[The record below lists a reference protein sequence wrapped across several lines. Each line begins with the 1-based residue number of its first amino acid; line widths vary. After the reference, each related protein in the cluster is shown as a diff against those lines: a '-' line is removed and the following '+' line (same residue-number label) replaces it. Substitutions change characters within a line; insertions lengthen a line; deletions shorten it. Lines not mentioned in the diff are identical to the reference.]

1 MKLKQKRTYETPT
14 VQVVEVQ
21 ATCIVCA
28 SGGPFR
34 GFNNNGSGQEQ
45 YQW

>member
-1 MKLKQKRTYETPT
+1 MELKDKKAYKTPT

-21 ATCIVCA
+21 AAGVVCA

-34 GFNNNGSGQEQ
+34 GFNNDGSGNEQ